1 MKTSLDIVLRAVE
14 SFQDTILAAER
25 HIWKNPESG
34 YKEWKTHAYLKAKYE
49 ELGYTVTEAGNIP
62 GFWMDVD
69 TGRPGPRIAVFG
81 EMDSLIVPTHPEC
94 DPETGAVHAC
104 GHHCQSAALLG
115 VAAALKAPGALDN
128 LSGSIR
134 LIVVPAE
141 ELIELGYRKQ
151 LKEQGVIRYFGGK
164 QEFMARGVLDNLSGS
179 IRLIV
184 VPAEELIELGYRKQ
198 LKEQGVI
205 RYFGGK
211 QEFMARGV
219 LDNVDIA
226 IMVHT
231 DNEPGLFCGS
241 GSNGCII
248 KEATFMGKSSHA
260 GGSPHRGV
268 NALYAANCGMQA
280 ANCVRE
286 TFPDAD
292 HIRFHPII
300 TKGGDAVNA
309 IPDRVVTESFLRASS
324 LEAMSREN
332 LKVNRAFAG
341 GAAAMGAQVRLWD
354 HHGYA
359 PLTQDHNLKELF
371 RQVGAEILG
380 EDQMHFTN
388 RWGAGSTDM
397 GDVSCV
403 MPALHPSIGGAT
415 GLEHSKEYFITDPV
429 MACVDSAKM
438 QAVVLVRLL
447 ENEGAEAKRILAEGR
462 QDYPTIPEYL
472 AQIDALCMDKQAVV
486 YDEGR
491 GAWLTF

>member
-1 MKTSLDIVLRAVE
+1 MKQSLDTILQAVDAC
-14 SFQDTILAAER
+14 QDTILAAER
-25 HIWKNPESG
+25 HIWKNPETG
-34 YKEWKTHAYLKAKYE
+34 FKEWKTHAYLKAKYE

-62 GFWMDVD
+62 GFWMDID

-81 EMDSLIVPTHPEC
+81 ELDSLIVPTHPEC

-115 VAAALKAPGALDN
+115 VAAALKA
-128 LSGSIR
+128 
-134 LIVVPAE
+134 
-141 ELIELGYRKQ
+141 
-151 LKEQGVIRYFGGK
+151 
-164 QEFMARGVLDNLSGS
+164 RGVLDNLSGS
-179 IRLIV
+179 IRLIA
-184 VPAEELIELGYRKQ
+184 VPAEELIELSFRKQ
-198 LKEQGVI
+198 LKEQGII

-226 IMVHT
+226 IMIHT
-231 DNEPGLFCGS
+231 ANEPGLLCGD
-241 GSNGCII
+241 GSNGCIA
-248 KEATFMGKSSHA
+248 KVATFMGVSSHA

-292 HIRFHPII
+292 CIRFHPII

-309 IPDRVVTESFLRASS
+309 IPDRVVTESFLRAASM
-324 LEAMSREN
+324 EAMAREN

-341 GAAAMGAQVRLWD
+341 GAAAMGAQVHLWD

-359 PLTQDHNLKELF
+359 PLVHDPNLKELV
-371 RQVGAEILG
+371 RQVGVEILG

-388 RWGAGSTDM
+388 DWGTGSTDM

-403 MPALHPSIGGAT
+403 MPVLHPEIGGAT
-415 GLEHSKEYFITDPV
+415 GPDHSRDYYITDPV
-429 MACVDSAKM
+429 TACLGSAKV
-438 QAVVLVRLL
+438 QAGILVRLL
-447 ENEGAEAKRILAEGR
+447 ENGGAEARRVLAEGR

-472 AQIDALCMDKQAVV
+472 AMIDTLCMDKEAVS
-486 YDEGR
+486 YDEER
-491 GAWLTF
+491 AARLTF

>member
-1 MKTSLDIVLRAVE
+1 MKQSLDSVLQAVE
-14 SFQDTILAAER
+14 AYQDTILAAER

-34 YKEWKTHAYLKAKYE
+34 YKEWKTHAYLKARYE

-62 GFWMDVD
+62 GFWMDMD

-134 LIVVPAE
+134 LIAVPAE
-141 ELIELGYRKQ
+141 ELIELGFRRQ
-151 LKEQGVIRYFGGK
+151 LKEKGIIRYFGGK
-164 QEFMARGVLDNLSGS
+164 QEFMARGVLD
-179 IRLIV
+179 
-184 VPAEELIELGYRKQ
+184 
-198 LKEQGVI
+198 
-205 RYFGGK
+205 
-211 QEFMARGV
+211 
-219 LDNVDIA
+219 DVDIA
-226 IMVHT
+226 FMVHT
-231 DNEPGLFCGS
+231 SGKASLNGGA

-260 GGSPHRGV
+260 GSSPNRGV

-286 TFPDAD
+286 TFSDAD

-309 IPDRVVTESFLRASS
+309 IPDRVVTESYLRAASM
-324 LEAMSREN
+324 EAMVREN
-332 LKVNRAFAG
+332 IKVNRAFAG
-341 GAAAMGAQVRLWD
+341 GAAAMGAQVHLWD

-359 PLTQDHNLKELF
+359 PLIQNPGMNALLRE
-371 RQVGAEILG
+371 VGAEIMG
-380 EDQMHFTN
+380 EEMMRFTDN
-388 RWGAGSTDM
+388 WGTGCTDM

-403 MPALHPSIGGAT
+403 MPALHPSIGGAAGT
-415 GLEHSKEYFITDPV
+415 FHGNDFRVADPV
-429 MACVDSAKM
+429 MACVTSAKV
-438 QAVVLVRLL
+438 QVAFLVRLL
-447 ENEGAEAKRILAEGR
+447 EEDAAQAKHILAESP
-462 QDYPTIPEYL
+462 QDYPSIPEYL
-472 AQIDALCMDKQAVV
+472 SRIDALCIDKQGVV
-486 YDEGR
+486 YDEAR
-491 GAWLTF
+491 GAQLTF

>member
-1 MKTSLDIVLRAVE
+1 MKQSLDTVLQAVE
-14 SFQDTILAAER
+14 AYQDTILAAER

-34 YKEWKTHAYLKAKYE
+34 YKEWKTHAYLKARYE

-62 GFWMDVD
+62 GLWMDID

-134 LIVVPAE
+134 LIAVPAE
-141 ELIELGYRKQ
+141 ELIELGFRKQ
-151 LKEQGVIRYFGGK
+151 LKEQGIIRYFGGK
-164 QEFMARGVLDNLSGS
+164 QEFMARGVLD
-179 IRLIV
+179 
-184 VPAEELIELGYRKQ
+184 
-198 LKEQGVI
+198 
-205 RYFGGK
+205 
-211 QEFMARGV
+211 
-219 LDNVDIA
+219 DVDIT
-226 IMVHT
+226 ILVHT
-231 DNEPGLFCGS
+231 SSSSVLSCSAGG
-241 GSNGCII
+241 NGCVI
-248 KEATFMGKSSHA
+248 KEATFMGVSSHA

-280 ANCVRE
+280 ANCIRE

-309 IPDRVVTESFLRASS
+309 IPDRVVTESYLRASS
-324 LEAMSREN
+324 MEAMAREN

-341 GAAAMGAQVRLWD
+341 GAAAMGAQVHLWD

-359 PLTQDHNLKELF
+359 PLIQEPNLKELV
-371 RQVGAEILG
+371 RQVGVEVLG
-380 EDQMHFTN
+380 EEQVKFSN
-388 RWGAGSTDM
+388 GWGGGSTDM

-403 MPALHPSIGGAT
+403 MPALHPSIGGAA
-415 GLEHSKEYFITDPV
+415 GLAHSKDYTVPDPI
-429 MACVDSAKM
+429 MACVNSAKV
-438 QAVVLVRLL
+438 QAAVLVRLL

-472 AQIDALCMDKQAVV
+472 AQIDALCIDKQAVV
-486 YDEGR
+486 YDEER
-491 GAWLTF
+491 GAQLTF

>member
-1 MKTSLDIVLRAVE
+1 MKTSLDTVLQAVE
-14 SFQDTILAAER
+14 AYRDTILAAER

-69 TGRPGPRIAVFG
+69 TGRPGPRIVVFG

-115 VAAALKAPGALDN
+115 VAAALKAPGALDA

-141 ELIELGYRKQ
+141 ELIERGYRKQ
-151 LKEQGVIRYFGGK
+151 LKKQGIIRYFGGK
-164 QEFMARGVLDNLSGS
+164 QEFMARGVLD
-179 IRLIV
+179 
-184 VPAEELIELGYRKQ
+184 
-198 LKEQGVI
+198 
-205 RYFGGK
+205 
-211 QEFMARGV
+211 
-219 LDNVDIA
+219 DVDIA
-226 IMVHT
+226 VMIHT
-231 DNEPGLFCGS
+231 ANAPVLYCES
-241 GSNGCII
+241 GSNGSII

-260 GGSPHRGV
+260 AGSPHRGV

-300 TKGGDAVNA
+300 TKGGDSANT
-309 IPDRVVTESFLRASS
+309 IPDRVVIESALRASS
-324 LEAMSREN
+324 MEAMRREN

-341 GAAAMGAQVRLWD
+341 AAAAMGAQVHLWD

-359 PLTQDHNLKELF
+359 PLVQDPHLKELV
-371 RQVGAEILG
+371 RQVGVEVLD
-380 EDQMHFTN
+380 EEQVKFSD
-388 RWGAGSTDM
+388 RWGTGCTDM

-403 MPALHPSIGGAT
+403 MPALHPTIGGAT
-415 GLEHSKEYFITDPV
+415 GPDHSKDYYITDPV
-429 MACVDSAKM
+429 MACVDSAKV
-438 QAVVLVRLL
+438 QAAVLVRLL

-486 YDEGR
+486 YDEER

>member
-1 MKTSLDIVLRAVE
+1 MKTSLDTVLQAVE
-14 SFQDTILAAER
+14 AYQDTILAAER

-62 GFWMDVD
+62 GFWMDID

-115 VAAALKAPGALDN
+115 VAAALKAPGA
-128 LSGSIR
+128 
-134 LIVVPAE
+134 
-141 ELIELGYRKQ
+141 
-151 LKEQGVIRYFGGK
+151 
-164 QEFMARGVLDNLSGS
+164 LDNLSGS

-415 GLEHSKEYFITDPV
+415 GLEHSEEYFITDPV

-438 QAVVLVRLL
+438 QAAVLVRLL

-491 GAWLTF
+491 GVWLTF

>member
-1 MKTSLDIVLRAVE
+1 MKQSLDAVLQGVE
-14 SFQDTILAAER
+14 AYRDTILAAER
-25 HIWKNPESG
+25 HIWRNPESG

-62 GFWMDVD
+62 GFWMDID

-134 LIVVPAE
+134 LIAVPAE
-141 ELIELGYRKQ
+141 ELIELGYRK
-151 LKEQGVIRYFGGK
+151 R
-164 QEFMARGVLDNLSGS
+164 
-179 IRLIV
+179 
-184 VPAEELIELGYRKQ
+184 

-219 LDNVDIA
+219 LDNVDIT

-280 ANCVRE
+280 ANCLRE

-462 QDYPTIPEYL
+462 QDYPTIAEYL
-472 AQIDALCMDKQAVV
+472 AQIDTLCIDKQAVV
-486 YDEGR
+486 YDEER
-491 GAWLTF
+491 GARLNF